1 MLEVNNLSAGYGSVV
16 AAQGLSLQV
25 GAGEAVAIL
34 GANGAGKTTAVEAIA
49 GLISKTGGTVM
60 FGGKDISKHRAGA
73 IAKAGLSLVPQ
84 WRELFPTFSVQETL
98 EIGANAAGDRK
109 PPELEEIFTL
119 FPKLKERRAQLA
131 SSLSGGEQQML
142 TIGRSLMASPKMIIF
157 DEPSAGLA
165 LGIVKT
171 MVASIKA
178 IQERG
183 VSILLVEQN
192 LDIAHA
198 IASRAIVMSAGRV
211 AWTGLMEE
219 AKDSEAVKEA
229 FFA

>member
-1 MLEVNNLSAGYGSVV
+1 MLEVSNLSAGYGSVM
-16 AAQGLSLQV
+16 ATQGLSLQV
-25 GAGEAVAIL
+25 NAGEAIALL

-49 GLISKTGGTVM
+49 GLISKTGGSVV
-60 FGGKDISKHRAGA
+60 FDGKDISKHKAGA

-109 PPELEEIFTL
+109 PTELEDIFTL
-119 FPKLKERRAQLA
+119 FPKLKERRGQLA

-178 IQERG
+178 IQARG
-183 VSILLVEQN
+183 VSVLLVEQN

-211 AWTGLMEE
+211 AWTGRMEE
-219 AKDSEAVKEA
+219 ARESQAVREA

>member
-1 MLEVNNLSAGYGSVV
+1 MLEVSNLSAGYGSVM
-16 AAQGLSLQV
+16 ATQGLSLQV

-49 GLISKTGGTVM
+49 GLIAKTAGTVV
-60 FGGKDISKHRAGA
+60 FDGRDISKYKAGA

-109 PPELEEIFTL
+109 PPELEEIFAL
-119 FPKLKERRAQLA
+119 FPKLKERRTQLA

-142 TIGRSLMASPKMIIF
+142 TIGRSLMASPRMIIF

-183 VSILLVEQN
+183 VSVLLVEQN
-192 LDIAHA
+192 LDIAHS

-219 AKDSEAVKEA
+219 ARQSEAVKEA

>member
-1 MLEVNNLSAGYGSVV
+1 MLEVSNLSAGYGSVM
-16 AAQGLSLQV
+16 ATQGLSLQV
-25 GAGEAVAIL
+25 VAGEAIALL

-49 GLISKTGGTVM
+49 GLISKTGGSVV
-60 FGGKDISKHRAGA
+60 FDGKDISKHKAGA

-109 PPELEEIFTL
+109 PTELEDIFTL
-119 FPKLKERRAQLA
+119 FPKLKERRGQLA

-178 IQERG
+178 IQARG
-183 VSILLVEQN
+183 VAVLLVEQN

-211 AWTGLMEE
+211 AWTGRMEE
-219 AKDSEAVKEA
+219 ARESPAVREA

>member
-1 MLEVNNLSAGYGSVV
+1 MLEVNNLSAGYGSVM
-16 AAQGLSLQV
+16 ATQGLSLTV
-25 GAGEAVAIL
+25 AASEAVAIL

-49 GLISKTGGTVM
+49 GLISKTGGSVLFNGQDVT
-60 FGGKDISKHRAGA
+60 KYKAGA

-84 WRELFPTFSVQETL
+84 WRELFPSFSVQETL

-109 PPELEEIFTL
+109 PPALEEIFTL
-119 FPKLKERRAQLA
+119 FPKLRERRTQLA

-142 TIGRSLMASPKMIIF
+142 TIGRSLMASPRMIIF

-171 MVASIKA
+171 MVISIKA

-192 LDIAHA
+192 LDIAYS

-219 AKDSEAVKEA
+219 AKDSQAVKEA

>member
-1 MLEVNNLSAGYGSVV
+1 MLEVNHLSAGYGSVIAV
-16 AAQGLSLQV
+16 HGLSV
-25 GAGEAVAIL
+25 KVAAGEAVAIL

-49 GLISKTGGTVM
+49 GLISKTGGGVL
-60 FGGKDISKHRAGA
+60 FGGQDITNFKAGSISKL
-73 IAKAGLSLVPQ
+73 GLSLVPQ

-98 EIGANAAGDRK
+98 EIGANAAGERK
-109 PPELEEIFTL
+109 PPDVTEIFTL
-119 FPKLKERRAQLA
+119 FPKLADRRAQLA

-142 TIGRSLMASPKMIIF
+142 TIGRSLMAAPKMIIF

-165 LGIVKT
+165 LGVVKT

-192 LDIAHA
+192 LEIAYS

-211 AWTGLMEE
+211 AWEGLMEE
-219 AKDSEAVKEA
+219 ATQSQAVREA
-229 FFA
+229 FFT

>member
-1 MLEVNNLSAGYGSVV
+1 
-16 AAQGLSLQV
+16 
-25 GAGEAVAIL
+25 
-34 GANGAGKTTAVEAIA
+34 
-49 GLISKTGGTVM
+49 
-60 FGGKDISKHRAGA
+60 
-73 IAKAGLSLVPQ
+73 
-84 WRELFPTFSVQETL
+84 
-98 EIGANAAGDRK
+98 
-109 PPELEEIFTL
+109 
-119 FPKLKERRAQLA
+119 
-131 SSLSGGEQQML
+131 ML
-142 TIGRSLMASPKMIIF
+142 TIGRSLMASPRMIIF

-171 MVASIKA
+171 MVVSIKA

-192 LDIAHA
+192 LDIAYS

-219 AKDSEAVKEA
+219 AKDSQAVKEA

>member
-1 MLEVNNLSAGYGSVV
+1 MLEVSHLSAGYGSVM
-16 AAQGLSLQV
+16 ATQSLSLQV

-49 GLISKTGGTVM
+49 GLISKTGGSVV
-60 FGGKDISKHRAGA
+60 FDGKDISKQKAGA

-84 WRELFPTFSVQETL
+84 WRELFPNFSVQETL
-98 EIGANAAGDRK
+98 EIGANASGNRK

-119 FPKLKERRAQLA
+119 FPKLKERRTQLA

-142 TIGRSLMASPKMIIF
+142 TIGRSLMASPRMIIF

-178 IQERG
+178 IQARG

-192 LDIAHA
+192 LDIAYS

-219 AKDSEAVKEA
+219 AKHSEAVRQA
-229 FFA
+229 FFS

>member
-1 MLEVNNLSAGYGSVV
+1 MLDVNNLSAGYGSVM
-16 AAQGLSLQV
+16 AAQNLSLKV

-49 GLISKTGGTVM
+49 GLIGKTGGTVM
-60 FGGKDISKHRAGA
+60 FDGKDISKHKAGA

-109 PPELEEIFTL
+109 PPELEEIFKL

-142 TIGRSLMASPKMIIF
+142 TIGRSLMASPRMIIF

-229 FFA
+229 FFS